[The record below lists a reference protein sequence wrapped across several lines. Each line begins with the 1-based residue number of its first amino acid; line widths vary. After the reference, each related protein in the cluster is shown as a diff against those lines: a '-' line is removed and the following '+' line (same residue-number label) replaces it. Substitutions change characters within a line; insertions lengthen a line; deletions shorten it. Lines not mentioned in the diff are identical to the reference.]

1 MSYTEKYLKYGIF
14 YLDLRF
20 HRAKLWQH
28 TALCV
33 CALQGLRLGTKLLIE
48 KEMEIIMI
56 DKVYNVIK
64 DSIDSGSTA
73 GANLLVLKDGK
84 EVVYCDYGFRDL
96 ENHIAIS
103 RDTIFRLYSQT
114 KPITAAATVLLASEG
129 KIDLSADIAEYLPEF
144 QNQFVNVNGR
154 RVPAARRITGKDLL
168 NMTSGLAY
176 PDEMTVGGRQSA
188 NIFWQ
193 VGNRL
198 YTDKPVT
205 TEEFSKMMAGID
217 LCFEPGER
225 FMYGISADILG
236 ALVERV
242 SGVSFGEFLNKRFF
256 EPLEMQD
263 TDFYVPKEKAGRLA
277 KVYDGFGGEL
287 HELKTD
293 HLGLRYM
300 RDVPPAFESGGA
312 GLCSTL
318 DDYSHFGC
326 MLLNMGEYKGR
337 KIMPAQAV
345 RFMTRGGLCAVQKPW
360 LKMGWDW
367 LGGYTYGSLMRIC
380 DNEAETT
387 VFSSEGEYGWDG
399 WLGTFFSNEP
409 KHGITMLMGVQQ
421 AGMGRTATL
430 ARMLK
435 NVVMA
440 ELAD

>member
-1 MSYTEKYLKYGIF
+1 MAAHCTLC
-14 YLDLRF
+14 
-20 HRAKLWQH
+20 
-28 TALCV
+28 LCV
-33 CALQGLRLGTKLLIE
+33 TKPVAWH
-48 KEMEIIMI
+48 KVAYRKSNTEMGIIMI

-154 RVPAARRITGKDLL
+154 RVPATRHITCKDLL

-176 PDEMTVGGRQSA
+176 PDEMTVGGRKSA

-242 SGVSFGEFLNKRFF
+242 SGVSFGELLNKRI
-256 EPLEMQD
+256 L
-263 TDFYVPKEKAGRLA
+263 
-277 KVYDGFGGEL
+277 
-287 HELKTD
+287 
-293 HLGLRYM
+293 
-300 RDVPPAFESGGA
+300 
-312 GLCSTL
+312 
-318 DDYSHFGC
+318 
-326 MLLNMGEYKGR
+326 
-337 KIMPAQAV
+337 
-345 RFMTRGGLCAVQKPW
+345 
-360 LKMGWDW
+360 
-367 LGGYTYGSLMRIC
+367 
-380 DNEAETT
+380 
-387 VFSSEGEYGWDG
+387 
-399 WLGTFFSNEP
+399 
-409 KHGITMLMGVQQ
+409 
-421 AGMGRTATL
+421 
-430 ARMLK
+430 
-435 NVVMA
+435 
-440 ELAD
+440 